1 MNPTEAEILDL
12 INEFDTDCS
21 GQIEFPEFCNM
32 MSAKMGTVNDEDMIR
47 MAFRVLDKDG
57 RGTIKSSAFKH
68 LMTHIDTSQIFPGDK
83 LSEEEVDDLINEAD
97 KDGDGV
103 LNYEESSAFK
113 HLMTHIDTSQIF

>member
-1 MNPTEAEILDL
+1 MI
-12 INEFDTDCS
+12 FFQYDTDGS

-68 LMTHIDTSQIFPGDK
+68 LMTHIGK
-83 LSEEEVDDLINEAD
+83 LFISTQPQHLWFGILDFSEWYQEMN
-97 KDGDGV
+97 
-103 LNYEESSAFK
+103 F
-113 HLMTHIDTSQIF
+113 